1 MTMSSI
7 KKLTICLVVNTII
20 LLVVIVLVS
29 CFADKQAAYW
39 RWGPGP
45 DLIVI
50 SVNINTWNRY
60 LLLNLIIFVIRISQ
74 VLVEELGMPV
84 LGFSIYNPDKKVI
97 EDFTKNQLQ
106 FFANSMFIVSGLR
119 GVFLQ
124 MVTIA
129 QIDIAI
135 ISLLVS
141 EGASFITIRILL
153 NEKKFTQDQIIDIEM
168 DGLALSDT
176 DT

>member
-1 MTMSSI
+1 MSSI

-39 RWGPGP
+39 RWGPGS

-84 LGFSIYNPDKKVI
+84 LGFSIYNPDKKVV

-153 NEKKFTQDQIIDIEM
+153 NEKKFTRDQIVDIEM
-168 DGLALSDT
+168 AGLALSDT